1 VTFWTG
7 NNPLARGE
15 GDFAANPDIRRA
27 SDALRARHPGLSE
40 DDMEPIYYREALRW
54 IAAHPL
60 DWLALEARKLF
71 YLVIPIGPSYRLH
84 SMRYYAASVVSY
96 GVVLVGAIVGLS
108 RVGRRAARVPG
119 LWLLAASAV
128 AIGLVFFPQERF
140 RIPILDPTLVIC
152 TGAVWSRRGTDR
164 S

>member
-1 VTFWTG
+1 
-7 NNPLARGE
+7 
-15 GDFAANPDIRRA
+15 
-27 SDALRARHPGLSE
+27 
-40 DDMEPIYYREALRW
+40 
-54 IAAHPL
+54 
-60 DWLALEARKLF
+60 
-71 YLVIPIGPSYRLH
+71 
-84 SMRYYAASVVSY
+84 VVSY

-152 TGAVWSRRGTDR
+152 TGAIWSRRGADR